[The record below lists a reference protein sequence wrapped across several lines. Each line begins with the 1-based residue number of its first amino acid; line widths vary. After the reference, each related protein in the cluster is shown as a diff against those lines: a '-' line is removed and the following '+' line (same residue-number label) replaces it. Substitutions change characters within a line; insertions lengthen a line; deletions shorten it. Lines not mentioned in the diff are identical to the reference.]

1 VRGEHP
7 SVMREVTELGTIL
20 GVWAHPDDD
29 IYLAAGLMAAATD
42 AGQRVVDVTATRGE
56 GGSMDE
62 ERWPPEEMGDVRT
75 KELLRSLEVLGVK
88 EHRFLEGS
96 VDVDMDTGLDPST
109 ADQVRDV
116 MAEVDPDTVV
126 TFGPEGMT
134 GHVAHQDISRMTGD
148 AFEAVAKPGARLFH
162 AVFPSSLGETWIE
175 RLKPFEI
182 FRDGSPRVVAN
193 EDLDLE
199 LVLAPALLD
208 RKIASIKEHASQIEA
223 LYEVFG
229 DEGFKEFMGIE
240 SFVIASTKGV

>member
-1 VRGEHP
+1 
-7 SVMREVTELGTIL
+7 MREVTELGTIM

-29 IYLAAGLMAAATD
+29 IYLSAGLMAAATD

-62 ERWPPEEMGDVRT
+62 ERWPPAEMGEVRT
-75 KELLRSLEVLGVK
+75 KELLRSLEVLGVE
-88 EHRFLEGS
+88 EHHFLEGS
-96 VDVDMDTGLDPST
+96 VDVDMGTGLDPST

-116 MAEVDPDTVV
+116 MADVDPDTVV

-134 GHVAHQDISRMTGD
+134 GHVAHQDISRMTGE
-148 AFEAVAKPGARLFH
+148 AFDAVAKRGARLLH
-162 AVFPSSLGETWIE
+162 AVFPTSLGERWIE
-175 RLKPFEI
+175 KLKPFDI
-182 FRDGSPRVVAN
+182 FRPGSPHVVAN

-199 LVLAPALLD
+199 LVLGPALLD

-223 LYEVFG
+223 LYEVLG

-240 SFVIASTKGV
+240 SFVVGSVKGA

>member
-1 VRGEHP
+1 
-7 SVMREVTELGTIL
+7 MRDVSELGTVL

-29 IYLAAGLMAAATD
+29 IYLTAGLMAAAVD
-42 AGQRVVDVTATRGE
+42 AGRRVAVVTATRGE

-62 ERWPPEEMGDVRT
+62 ERWPPETMGEVRT

-96 VDVDMDTGLDPST
+96 VDVDMDTGLHPST
-109 ADQVRDV
+109 ADQVRDA
-116 MAEVDPDTVV
+116 MADVDPDTVV

-134 GHVAHQDISRMTGD
+134 GHVAHQDISRMTGE
-148 AFEAVAKPGARLFH
+148 AFARVAKPGARLFH
-162 AVFPSSLGETWIE
+162 AVFPASLGERWLE
-175 RLKPFEI
+175 KLGPFDI
-182 FRDGSPRVVAN
+182 FRPGSPRVVAN

-199 LVLAPALLD
+199 LVLEPALLD

-240 SFVIASTKGV
+240 AFVVASVKEG

>member
-1 VRGEHP
+1 
-7 SVMREVTELGTIL
+7 MRDVSELGTVL

-29 IYLAAGLMAAATD
+29 IYLTAGLMAAAVD
-42 AGQRVVDVTATRGE
+42 AGRRVAVVTATRGE

-62 ERWPPEEMGDVRT
+62 ERWPRETMGEVRT

-96 VDVDMDTGLDPST
+96 VDVDMDTGLHPST
-109 ADQVRDV
+109 ADQVRDA
-116 MAEVDPDTVV
+116 MADVDPDTVV

-134 GHVAHQDISRMTGD
+134 GHVAHQDISRMTGE
-148 AFEAVAKPGARLFH
+148 AFARVAKPGARLFH
-162 AVFPSSLGETWIE
+162 AVFPASLGERWLE
-175 RLKPFEI
+175 KLGPFDI
-182 FRDGSPRVVAN
+182 FRPGSPRVVAN

-199 LVLAPALLD
+199 LVLEPALLD

-240 SFVIASTKGV
+240 AFVVASVKEG